1 MKNEHTV
8 LYQLTETSPFM
19 MSFVIVTKQNNAII
33 IDGGMEADM
42 PPFSPRPAF
51 GVARIGCTRN
61 LRSAADWP
69 TGKRFGNKGVREC
82 SARK

>member
-19 MSFVIVTKQNNAII
+19 MSFVVVTKQNNAII

-42 PPFSPRPAF
+42 PLLKNMSVTVMFPPGS
-51 GVARIGCTRN
+51 
-61 LRSAADWP
+61 
-69 TGKRFGNKGVREC
+69 
-82 SARK
+82 

>member
-42 PPFSPRPAF
+42 P
-51 GVARIGCTRN
+51 
-61 LRSAADWP
+61 LL
-69 TGKRFGNKGVREC
+69 KE
-82 SARK
+82 